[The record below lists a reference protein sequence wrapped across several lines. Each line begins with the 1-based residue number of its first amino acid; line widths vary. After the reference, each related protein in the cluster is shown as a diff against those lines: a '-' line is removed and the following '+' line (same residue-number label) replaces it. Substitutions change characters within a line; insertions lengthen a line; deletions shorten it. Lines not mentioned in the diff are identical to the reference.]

1 MTMFIASIIILA
13 MCYSLLKKYETRLV
27 LISGGL
33 ALGCLAGDPLT
44 AMDAFSTS
52 MMQSNVFEV
61 IVACMG
67 FASVINLTGCH
78 LHLLAVFVKLL
89 KRAGPFLILGAALTA
104 MIVNSAIPSS
114 AGTAAAVGTILIPL
128 LIAAK
133 VPTPLAAAT
142 IMLGLWGGNLNPGHV
157 HPTIVS
163 NLAHR
168 TSMDFVTSAAFPIVG
183 SVVCASLVM
192 ILLTFYMKKK
202 DIGMGGAVSVDEG
215 GIPKD
220 FKANYFFAV
229 LPLLPLILLLLG
241 NLNVVPCLKMPVSHA
256 MIIGAVVV
264 MIATRT
270 NPQEVTKNFFKGM
283 GNSFGDIFGIIIG
296 ANIFV
301 AGMKSCGLIQTLIDC
316 MSASP
321 SIAKVASIFGPLIIA
336 VLSGSGEAAAIAFNN
351 AVTAHAP
358 QFGLDIMNMGVM
370 TVLSGA
376 IGRSLSPV
384 CGAMVICAGIAKVS
398 PITVSRWI
406 FLPLLAALTFIV
418 CTVYVL

>member
-1 MTMFIASIIILA
+1 MTMVIASITILA
-13 MCYSLLKKYETRLV
+13 MCYGLLKKYETRLV

-33 ALGCLAGDPLT
+33 ALACLAGDPLD
-44 AMDAFSTS
+44 AMDAFSSS
-52 MMQSNVFEV
+52 MKQSNVFEV

-114 AGTAAAVGTILIPL
+114 AGTAAA
-128 LIAAK
+128 
-133 VPTPLAAAT
+133 T
-142 IMLGLWGGNLNPGHV
+142 IMLGLWGGDLNPGNV
-157 HPTIVS
+157 HPTIVG
-163 NLAHR
+163 NLAKR
-168 TSMDFVTSAAFPIVG
+168 PSIDFVTSAAFPIVG
-183 SVVCASLVM
+183 SVACASLVM
-192 ILLTFYMKKK
+192 KKK
-202 DIGMGGAVSVDEG
+202 GIGVASDVTEDKDAL
-215 GIPKD
+215 PKD

-256 MIIGAVVV
+256 MIIGAVVA

-270 NPQEVTKNFFKGM
+270 NPQEVSKNFFKGM
-283 GNSFGDIFGIIIG
+283 GNSFGAIFGIIIG

-301 AGMKSCGLIQTLIDC
+301 AGMKSCSLIQTLIDC
-316 MSASP
+316 MSSSP
-321 SIAKVASIFGPLIIA
+321 SIAKIASIFGPLIIA

-398 PITVSRWI
+398 PLTVSRWI

-418 CTVYVL
+418 CVVYVL

>member
-1 MTMFIASIIILA
+1 MTMVIASITILA
-13 MCYSLLKKYETRLV
+13 MCYGLLKKYETRLV

-33 ALGCLAGDPLT
+33 ALACLAGDPLD
-44 AMDAFSTS
+44 AMDAFSSS
-52 MMQSNVFEV
+52 MKQSNVFEV

-78 LHLLAVFVKLL
+78 LHLLAVFIKLL

-114 AGTAAAVGTILIPL
+114 AGTAAA
-128 LIAAK
+128 
-133 VPTPLAAAT
+133 T
-142 IMLGLWGGNLNPGHV
+142 IMLGLWGGDLNPGNV
-157 HPTIVS
+157 HPTIVG
-163 NLAHR
+163 NLAKR
-168 TSMDFVTSAAFPIVG
+168 PSIDFVTSAAFPIVG
-183 SVVCASLVM
+183 SVACASLVM
-192 ILLTFYMKKK
+192 KKK
-202 DIGMGGAVSVDEG
+202 GIGVASDVTEDKDAL
-215 GIPKD
+215 PKD

-241 NLNVVPCLKMPVSHA
+241 NLNVVPCLKMLVSHA
-256 MIIGAVVV
+256 MIIGAVVA

-270 NPQEVTKNFFKGM
+270 NPQEVSKNFFKGM
-283 GNSFGDIFGIIIG
+283 GNSFGAIFGIIIG

-301 AGMKSCGLIQTLIDC
+301 AGMKSCSLIQTLIDC
-316 MSASP
+316 MSSSP
-321 SIAKVASIFGPLIIA
+321 SIAKIASIFGPLIIA

-398 PITVSRWI
+398 PLTVSRWI

-418 CTVYVL
+418 CVVYVL

>member
-1 MTMFIASIIILA
+1 M
-13 MCYSLLKKYETRLV
+13 

-33 ALGCLAGDPLT
+33 ALACLAGDPLA
-44 AMDAFSTS
+44 AMDAFSSS
-52 MMQSNVFEV
+52 MKQSNVFEV

-142 IMLGLWGGNLNPGHV
+142 IMLGLWGGDLNPGNV
-157 HPTIVS
+157 HPTIVG
-163 NLAHR
+163 NLAQR
-168 TSMDFVTSAAFPIVG
+168 PSIDFVTSAAFPIVG

-192 ILLTFYMKKK
+192 KKK
-202 DIGMGGAVSVDEG
+202 GIGVASDVTEDEDAL
-215 GIPKD
+215 PKD
-220 FKANYFFAV
+220 FKTNYFFAV

-256 MIIGAVVV
+256 MIIGAVVA

-270 NPQEVTKNFFKGM
+270 NPQEVSKNFFKGM
-283 GNSFGDIFGIIIG
+283 GNSFGAIFGIIIG

-316 MSASP
+316 VSSSP
-321 SIAKVASIFGPLIIA
+321 SIAKIASIFGPLIIA

-351 AVTAHAP
+351 AVTSHAP

-398 PITVSRWI
+398 PLTVSRWI

-418 CTVYVL
+418 CVVYVL

>member
-1 MTMFIASIIILA
+1 MTMVIASIIILA
-13 MCYSLLKKYETRLV
+13 MCYGLLKKYETRLV

-33 ALGCLAGDPLT
+33 SLACLAGDPLA
-44 AMDAFSTS
+44 AMDAFSSS
-52 MMQSNVFEV
+52 MKQSNVFEV

-142 IMLGLWGGNLNPGHV
+142 IMLGLWGGRPESRQRASDDCRQPRPASVNGFCDVRRLP
-157 HPTIVS
+157 
-163 NLAHR
+163 HR
-168 TSMDFVTSAAFPIVG
+168 RLRRLRFARYEEERHRRGFRRHRGRRRFAERLQG
-183 SVVCASLVM
+183 Q
-192 ILLTFYMKKK
+192 LLLR
-202 DIGMGGAVSVDEG
+202 S
-215 GIPKD
+215 
-220 FKANYFFAV
+220 YFFAV

-256 MIIGAVVV
+256 MIIGAVVA

-270 NPQEVTKNFFKGM
+270 NPQEVSKNFFKGM
-283 GNSFGDIFGIIIG
+283 GNSFGAIFGIIIG

-301 AGMKSCGLIQTLIDC
+301 AGIKSCGLIQTLIDC
-316 MSASP
+316 MSSSP
-321 SIAKVASIFGPLIIA
+321 SIANVASIFGPLIIA
-336 VLSGSGEAAAIAFNN
+336 VLSESGEAAAIAFNN
-351 AVTAHAP
+351 AVR
-358 QFGLDIMNMGVM
+358 LMR
-370 TVLSGA
+370 
-376 IGRSLSPV
+376 RSL
-384 CGAMVICAGIAKVS
+384 VS
-398 PITVSRWI
+398 TS
-406 FLPLLAALTFIV
+406 
-418 CTVYVL
+418 